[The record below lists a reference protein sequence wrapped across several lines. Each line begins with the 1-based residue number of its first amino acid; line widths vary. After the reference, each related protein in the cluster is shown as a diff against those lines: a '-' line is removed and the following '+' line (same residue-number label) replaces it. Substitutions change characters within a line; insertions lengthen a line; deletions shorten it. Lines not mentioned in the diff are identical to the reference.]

1 MRNKKTMAVL
11 TCCLFLTL
19 MIISCSV
26 MEEGAGIFD
35 KVSKVVK
42 ADKETATKA
51 TKAVRSSFGDISEEE
66 EYYIGRAVSAII
78 LSRYSVYNDE
88 ALNQY
93 VNKVG
98 KAVVFHSDRPETY
111 AGYHFLILDTEEVN
125 ALSAPS
131 GFIFI
136 SKGLL
141 KRCQD
146 EDMLG
151 CILAHEV
158 GHVQEKH
165 GLRAIKNSRL
175 IDAFTLIGQKAVQ
188 KYGPEKLNKLT
199 DIFEGALSDI
209 AEKLIERGYDRKYE
223 YEADRLSI
231 KIASQTGYDPN
242 RLMGFLETMKQESSQ
257 KAAKGWFKT
266 HPSAADRIERAQK
279 EMSSLTYIPE
289 KVPVRSM
296 RFNKAVQGLK

>member
-1 MRNKKTMAVL
+1 MRNKITAILMASGL
-11 TCCLFLTL
+11 IASL
-19 MIISCSV
+19 MAISCSV

-35 KVSKVVK
+35 KVSKIVTS
-42 ADKETATKA
+42 DKETVSKT

-78 LSRYSVYNDE
+78 LSRYSVYNDD
-88 ALNQY
+88 ALNKY
-93 VNKVG
+93 INKVG
-98 KAVVFHSDRPETY
+98 KAVVFHSERPETY

-141 KRCQD
+141 KRCED

-158 GHVQEKH
+158 GHVQKKH
-165 GLRAIKNSRL
+165 GLQAIKNSRL
-175 IDAFTLIGQKAVQ
+175 VDAFTLIGQKAVE
-188 KYGPEKLNKLT
+188 KYGPEKLNKIT
-199 DIFEGALSDI
+199 NIFEGALSDI

-223 YEADRLSI
+223 YEADRLSV
-231 KIASQTGYDPN
+231 KIAARTGYDPSG
-242 RLMGFLETMKQESSQ
+242 LVGFLRTMEQESSQ
-257 KAAKGWFKT
+257 KEAKGWFKT
-266 HPSAADRIERAQK
+266 HPSAGDRIKRAQK
-279 EMSSLTYIPE
+279 EISSLAFIPE
-289 KVPVRSM
+289 KAPARSM